1 MLDQQKLLSSILF
14 DNINEK
20 QLFLYSR
27 NYFPYNFNFF
37 DLPEPTCTIS
47 A

>member
-1 MLDQQKLLSSILF
+1 MLELQNNQPKHLVVFQTKIY
-14 DNINEK
+14 IK
-20 QLFLYSR
+20 